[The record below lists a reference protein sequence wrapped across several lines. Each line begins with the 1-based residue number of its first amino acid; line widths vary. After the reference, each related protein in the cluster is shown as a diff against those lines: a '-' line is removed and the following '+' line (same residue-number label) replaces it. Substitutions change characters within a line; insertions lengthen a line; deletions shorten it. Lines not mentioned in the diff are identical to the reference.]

1 MNYAYILTLLLLSLS
16 ACGPGPSSDQQQSD
30 EPALDP
36 AAALSEDDILLS
48 LSAAMT
54 TDTSR
59 AGRERNAIIG
69 YALENLQPL
78 DYTNSGLF
86 YHILAPGEG
95 EAIVW
100 GDYLRAHYRGAFLD
114 GKVFAD
120 SRALDRP
127 LEFYVGNMIDGWN
140 EGLQLIAPGGKMIL
154 LVPSALGYGADGLV
168 TSRGDTLVPAHAILR
183 FEIEVLERL
192 ERAE

>member
-1 MNYAYILTLLLLSLS
+1 MIATLLALSTLTAPAAPTTSGVFFVAPDGQHVLLRRVPGAECAGRLRLTL
-16 ACGPGPSSDQQQSD
+16 
-30 EPALDP
+30 
-36 AAALSEDDILLS
+36 
-48 LSAAMT
+48 
-54 TDTSR
+54 
-59 AGRERNAIIG
+59 
-69 YALENLQPL
+69 
-78 DYTNSGLF
+78 
-86 YHILAPGEG
+86 EG